1 MVQFDVFW
9 SVFCYN
15 FVEKNIVKIFI
26 FIEIKDIVLLSTI
39 FRGTLEHTS
48 QNVCLL
54 CNLVRFGLHFLR
66 TFSEA
71 NTYEYLSS
79 IFFAN
84 FSACGRPFLGPP
96 PPEQN
101 FLRAHEYMMVLLRTI
116 DQGIPGNIGL
126 RYGSVVQTTSESS
139 ADRLKVDR
147 TAESNRIHIFGND
160 FDHGRRIQILQIF
173 NPFFDTTFL
182 LKS

>member
-1 MVQFDVFW
+1 MVHFDAFW

-15 FVEKNIVKIFI
+15 FVKKKYCKNIHFYKNQRYCITAHYI
-26 FIEIKDIVLLSTI
+26 
-39 FRGTLEHTS
+39 RGTMEHTP

-71 NTYEYLSS
+71 NIYEYLSS

-84 FSACGRPFLGPP
+84 FSACGRHFLYLWGAFFGFP

-101 FLRAHEYMMVLLRTI
+101 FLRALM
-116 DQGIPGNIGL
+116 NIWNCCAL
-126 RYGSVVQTTSESS
+126 
-139 ADRLKVDR
+139 DRGMGAYAPPRK
-147 TAESNRIHIFGND
+147 
-160 FDHGRRIQILQIF
+160 
-173 NPFFDTTFL
+173 FL
-182 LKS
+182 